1 MELVQRS
8 LHHNVTLD
16 DTKYINLKLTI
27 TVGDFSINILLFITD
42 LILISTGTVVNLC
55 NSQPQNIDRYN
66 ALKHHI
72 LVQCIV

>member
-8 LHHNVTLD
+8 SHHNVTLE

-27 TVGDFSINILLFITD
+27 TVGDFSINILEFTTD

-55 NSQPQNIDRYN
+55 NSHNHRISTEIT
-66 ALKHHI
+66 H
-72 LVQCIV
+72 